1 MSFFKKKSGD
11 KVEQKSE
18 ARFDNISVCK
28 SEQELI
34 EKYGGMALEK
44 QFHFGEIVGSLSW
57 NVDMQTGEISFGD
70 QFVFP
75 FQVLGT
81 FSHSSETWLWAWAN
95 ERAGIPENL
104 MKQALAL
111 QKYGQDN
118 EIDLLKNS
126 EFDANRTDLHLI
138 GSIASGMFNAS
149 GYYLANY
156 GPGTMCVT
164 VKSDEIDRNYKDSHY
179 SIAAVFPQ
187 FISLFEMNHKNA
199 LMGYLQ
205 AKGYET
211 NEEGNVLTGRKDG
224 KVITA
229 EFDNLSRLTKLNG

>member
-1 MSFFKKKSGD
+1 MSFLKKIFG
-11 KVEQKSE
+11 EKSE
-18 ARFDNISVCK
+18 QQSEIQINNVSICK

-34 EKYGGMALEK
+34 EKCGGIALER
-44 QFHFGEIVGSLSW
+44 QLHFGEIVGDLSW

-70 QFVFP
+70 KFAFP
-75 FQVLGT
+75 FQILGT

-95 ERAGIPENL
+95 ERSGIPANL
-104 MKQALAL
+104 IKQALTL

-126 EFDANRTDLHLI
+126 EFDANKTDLHLI
-138 GSIASGMFNAS
+138 GSIALGIFNVS

-156 GPGTMCVT
+156 GQGTMCVT
-164 VKSDEIDRNYKDSHY
+164 IKSDKIDNSYTNNHY
-179 SIAAVFPQ
+179 SIMTVFSQ
-187 FISLFEMNHKNA
+187 LISKFEMNHKNA
-199 LMGYLQ
+199 LINYLQ

-211 NEEGNVLTGRKDG
+211 KEEGSILTGSKDG